1 MNLHPNSENLGIR
14 TDDLELSAGS
24 AVKRK
29 VKLPDNLSKG
39 IINWNKL
46 FYCFNQLLKRKLWT
60 WMQRQL
66 PINPITAKFNEL
78 LFILIS
84 FFTVFYPGDMRLR
97 PRRDVTK
104 ETNQIKNKKTTVA
117 IRRQPIYRVPCKN
130 VKINDVVL
138 FKTRGFC
145 EWPARVISVKEKQV
159 EVEYFGDHTTQK
171 SSKEEN
177 ILSFQDS
184 TELILFNLR
193 KKKNPD
199 YGKAVREAEI
209 ELGVP
214 EKDSILTKIH
224 LI

>member
-78 LFILIS
+78 RSTFHPNFFFYGFLSRRYAAAPLLRCYKRNESDQKQKNNRGYSTATDIS
-84 FFTVFYPGDMRLR
+84 RAM
-97 PRRDVTK
+97 
-104 ETNQIKNKKTTVA
+104 
-117 IRRQPIYRVPCKN
+117 
-130 VKINDVVL
+130 
-138 FKTRGFC
+138 
-145 EWPARVISVKEKQV
+145 
-159 EVEYFGDHTTQK
+159 QK
-171 SSKEEN
+171 REN
-177 ILSFQDS
+177 
-184 TELILFNLR
+184 
-193 KKKNPD
+193 
-199 YGKAVREAEI
+199 
-209 ELGVP
+209 
-214 EKDSILTKIH
+214 
-224 LI
+224 